1 MLSRGRGVGLGSRGG
16 DLVEVA
22 QEQGARGR
30 TSPLVIVLDTLNKV
44 GAVRPDGLKSAHGL
58 GDSVRI
64 S

>member
-1 MLSRGRGVGLGSRGG
+1 MLPRGRRVGLGSRGG

-22 QEQGARGR
+22 KEQGARGR

-44 GAVRPDGLKSAHGL
+44 GAIRPDGLKSFHGL